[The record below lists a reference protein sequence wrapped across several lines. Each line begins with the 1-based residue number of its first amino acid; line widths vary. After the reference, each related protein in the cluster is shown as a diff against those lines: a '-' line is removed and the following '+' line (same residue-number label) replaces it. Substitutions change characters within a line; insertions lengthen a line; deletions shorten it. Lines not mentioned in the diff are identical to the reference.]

1 MTAKESFQK
10 SNTFRDAAAILASE
24 HFQAAANTA
33 LLIMVENL
41 PIVTDPVSG
50 NNIHQQ
56 LCGARR
62 IIGIMQGLIRTGEEP
77 TVPRRDTLNPT
88 K

>member
-24 HFQAAANTA
+24 HFQAAANTT
-33 LLIMVENL
+33 LLIMAENL
-41 PIVTDPVSG
+41 PICTDAVSG
-50 NNIHQQ
+50 NNMYQQ
-56 LCGARR
+56 LLGARR
-62 IIGIMQGLIRTGEEP
+62 FLSIMQGLIRTGEEL